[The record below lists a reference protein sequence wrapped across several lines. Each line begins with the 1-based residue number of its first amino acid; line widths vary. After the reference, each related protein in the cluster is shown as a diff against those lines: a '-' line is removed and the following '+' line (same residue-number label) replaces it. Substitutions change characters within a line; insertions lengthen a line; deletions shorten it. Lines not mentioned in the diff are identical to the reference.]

1 MIQSKALPCFF
12 LSLLALFLAA
22 PLLIIVIYSF
32 VTSWVGLVPS
42 GFTWEYYNQVFKDPR
57 FLPSVFRVLVISI
70 APVFISGFFVILALY
85 SSILYFP
92 ALEKYIQSICM
103 LPHTVNGVIL
113 GISTLTL
120 YAGSPTPFANR
131 IVMVTL
137 VYCII
142 ILPFVYQGIRN
153 NLHGVNIRQLVEA
166 AEILGAGK
174 LYAFLRIV
182 VPNIVSGILVAALLG
197 ISRIFT
203 DYVVIK
209 ILAGSRYM
217 TPQQLLYNYRDKPG
231 QFISVIVLITFLFI
245 LIIAGTAYYMQNRGA
260 QKPAAHIGLVQ

>member
-1 MIQSKALPCFF
+1 MIRSKTLPCLFLFF
-12 LSLLALFLAA
+12 LALFLVL
-22 PLLIIVIYSF
+22 PFLIIVIYSF
-32 VTSWVGLVPS
+32 VTGWAGLFPS
-42 GFTWEYYNQVFKDPR
+42 GFTLEYYSQVFNDVR
-57 FLPSVFRVLVISI
+57 FWPSVFRALVIAI
-70 APVFISGFFVILALY
+70 APIFISGFFVILALY

-92 ALEKYIQSICM
+92 KLEKYIQSICM

-113 GISTLTL
+113 AISALTL
-120 YAGSPTPFANR
+120 YAGRPTPFANR
-131 IVMVTL
+131 IVMLTF

-153 NLHGVNIRQLVEA
+153 NLHAVSIHRLIEA

-174 LYAFLRIV
+174 FYAFLRIV

-209 ILAGSRYM
+209 IVAGSRYM
-217 TPQQLLYNYRDKPG
+217 TPQQLLFNYRDKPG
-231 QFISVIVLITFLFI
+231 QFVSVIILITFLFI
-245 LIIAGTAYYMQNRGA
+245 LLIAGTAYYLQNRESR
-260 QKPAAHIGLVQ
+260 KTTVQITED

>member
-1 MIQSKALPCFF
+1 MV
-12 LSLLALFLAA
+12 A
-22 PLLIIVIYSF
+22 PLLIIIIYTF
-32 VTSWVGLVPS
+32 VTGWAGITPS
-42 GFTWEYYNQVFKDPR
+42 GFTLEYYDQVFSDAR
-57 FLPSVFRVLVISI
+57 FWPSVFRALVISI
-70 APVFISGFFVILALY
+70 APIFISGFFVILALY

-92 ALEKYIQSICM
+92 KLEKYIQSICM

-113 GISTLTL
+113 AISALTL

-131 IVMVTL
+131 VVMLTF

-153 NLHGVNIRQLVEA
+153 NLHAVNIRQLIEA

-203 DYVVIK
+203 DYVIIK
-209 ILAGSRYM
+209 IVAGSRYL

-231 QFISVIVLITFLFI
+231 QFISVIILVTFLFI
-245 LIIAGTAYYMQNRGA
+245 LLVAGAAYYLQNRGGR
-260 QKPAAHIGLVQ
+260 KPAAHIVEE

>member
-1 MIQSKALPCFF
+1 MVQSNALPRFF
-12 LSLLALFLAA
+12 LFLLALFLVA
-22 PLLIIVIYSF
+22 PFLIIVIYSF
-32 VTSWVGLVPS
+32 VTGWAGLAPS
-42 GFTWEYYNQVFKDPR
+42 GFTLEYYEQVFKDVR
-57 FLPSVFRVLVISI
+57 FWPSVFRALVISI
-70 APVFISGFFVILALY
+70 APIFISGFFVILALY

-92 ALEKYIQSICM
+92 KLDKYIQSICM

-113 GISTLTL
+113 AISALTL

-131 IVMVTL
+131 VVMLTF

-153 NLHGVNIRQLVEA
+153 NLHAVNIRQLIEA

-209 ILAGSRYM
+209 IIAGSRYM

-231 QFISVIVLITFLFI
+231 QFVSVIILITFLFI
-245 LIIAGTAYYMQNRGA
+245 LLVAGAAYYLQNRGTR
-260 QKPAAHIGLVQ
+260 KPAAQITEE

>member
-1 MIQSKALPCFF
+1 MTRSNAPPRLFLFF
-12 LSLLALFLAA
+12 LALFLAA

-32 VTSWVGLVPS
+32 VTGWAGLAPS
-42 GFTWEYYNQVFKDPR
+42 GFTLEYYNQVLSDAR
-57 FLPSVFRVLVISI
+57 FWPSVFRALVISI
-70 APVFISGFFVILALY
+70 APIFVSGFFVILALY

-92 ALEKYIQSICM
+92 AAEKHIQNICM

-113 GISTLTL
+113 GISALTL

-131 IVMVTL
+131 IVMLTF

-153 NLHGVNIRQLVEA
+153 NLHGLNIRQLVEA

-197 ISRIFT
+197 VSRIFT

-231 QFISVIVLITFLFI
+231 QFVSVIILITFLFI
-245 LIIAGTAYYMQNRGA
+245 LLVAGAAYYLQNRGER
-260 QKPAAHIGLVQ
+260 KPAALGAEE

>member
-1 MIQSKALPCFF
+1 MVQSNAPSRFVLFI
-12 LSLLALFLAA
+12 LALFLAA
-22 PLLIIVIYSF
+22 PFFIIVIYSF
-32 VTSWVGLVPS
+32 VTGWAGLTPS
-42 GFTWEYYNQVFKDPR
+42 GFTLEYYNEVFNDVR
-57 FLPSVFRVLVISI
+57 FWPSVFRALVIAI
-70 APVFISGFFVILALY
+70 APIFISGFFVILALY

-92 ALEKYIQSICM
+92 QLEKYIQSVCM

-113 GISTLTL
+113 AISALTL
-120 YAGSPTPFANR
+120 YAGTPTPFANR
-131 IVMVTL
+131 VVMLTF

-153 NLHGVNIRQLVEA
+153 NLHAVNIRQLIEA

-209 ILAGSRYM
+209 IIAGSRYL

-231 QFISVIVLITFLFI
+231 QFVSVMILITFLFI
-245 LIIAGTAYYMQNRGA
+245 LFVAGAAYYLQNRGTR
-260 QKPAAHIGLVQ
+260 KPAAQITEE

>member
-1 MIQSKALPCFF
+1 MGRSNALSRFVLAAMGLF
-12 LSLLALFLAA
+12 LLA
-22 PLLIIVIYSF
+22 PLVIITIYSF
-32 VTSWVGLVPS
+32 VTGWAGLAPS
-42 GFTWEYYNQVFKDPR
+42 GFTMEYCQQVFNDAR
-57 FLPSVFRVLVISI
+57 FWPSMVRALIITI

-92 ALEKYIQSICM
+92 KLEKYIQSICM

-120 YAGSPTPFANR
+120 YAGSATPLGNR
-131 IVMVTL
+131 IVMLTF
-137 VYCII
+137 VYCVI

-153 NLHGVNIRQLVEA
+153 NLHAVNIRRLIEA

-182 VPNIVSGILVAALLG
+182 VPNILSGILVAALLG
-197 ISRIFT
+197 VSRIFT

-209 ILAGSRYM
+209 IIAGSRYI

-231 QFISVIVLITFLFI
+231 QFISVIVLVTFIFI
-245 LIIAGTAYYMQNRGA
+245 LLIAGITYYLQNRGTRSS
-260 QKPAAHIGLVQ
+260 VQLREE